1 MGPPAVRCKVQ
12 RLVLNLSLEDT
23 LGRKPNW
30 PSDGDEWRDYWGDQ
44 AAWDSL
50 HSSTF
55 AWLVPHY
62 YASIMT
68 VKAQPARYSRCQ
80 EIFQNYKVNLG
91 SLYVNDFTMFGKNFR
106 VTMQEADSDHR
117 SSMDD
122 LQQRDSTYALLLV
135 RWSAKLRLWLTI
147 RSLND
152 VALALQHVP
161 RCSNPR
167 PASTGLLK
175 WWCDRGDGTM

>member
-1 MGPPAVRCKVQ
+1 M
-12 RLVLNLSLEDT
+12 
-23 LGRKPNW
+23 
-30 PSDGDEWRDYWGDQ
+30 
-44 AAWDSL
+44 
-50 HSSTF
+50 
-55 AWLVPHY
+55 PHY

-135 RWSAKLRLWLTI
+135 R
-147 RSLND
+147 
-152 VALALQHVP
+152 
-161 RCSNPR
+161 
-167 PASTGLLK
+167 
-175 WWCDRGDGTM
+175 